1 MVPSLSTSLVAS
13 TVDFREAASVLIQ
26 TIGKSQRHVS
36 SMNIVQHVDSVC
48 CCLHSDIEHA
58 IGASLLLFLVE

>member
-1 MVPSLSTSLVAS
+1 MVSSLSTSLVAS
-13 TVDFREAASVLIQ
+13 TVDFWEASSVLIQ
-26 TIGKSQRHVS
+26 TIGKSHRHVLS
-36 SMNIVQHVDSVC
+36 RNMVQHIDSVC